1 MSFYT
6 KLFDEKK
13 FISKRN
19 EVSNDAQNTKS
30 ILVGRSQLVHGQGP
44 HTVQEHFKKP
54 HNALDMI
61 LQSGN
66 ERTFNVVIVK
76 RGRKEISLE
85 KNR

>member
-1 MSFYT
+1 MKIYGT
-6 KLFDEKK
+6 KKK
-13 FISKRN
+13 SISKRN